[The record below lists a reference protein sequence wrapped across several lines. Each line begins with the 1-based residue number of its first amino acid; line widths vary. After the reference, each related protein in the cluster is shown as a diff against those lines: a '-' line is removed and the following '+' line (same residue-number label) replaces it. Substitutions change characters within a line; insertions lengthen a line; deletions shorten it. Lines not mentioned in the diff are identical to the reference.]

1 MSHSVETFIALDLQS
16 LLWPP
21 IIISNYH
28 FKSYEVY
35 PLLCTEGR
43 WVSGNLL

>member
-1 MSHSVETFIALDLQS
+1 MSLCGDTFIALDLQS

-21 IIISNYH
+21 TIISNYR
-28 FKSYEVY
+28 FKSYKAH

>member
-1 MSHSVETFIALDLQS
+1 MSLCGDTVIALDLQP
-16 LLWPP
+16 LPWPP
-21 IIISNYH
+21 TIISNYR
-28 FKSYEVY
+28 FKSYKAH